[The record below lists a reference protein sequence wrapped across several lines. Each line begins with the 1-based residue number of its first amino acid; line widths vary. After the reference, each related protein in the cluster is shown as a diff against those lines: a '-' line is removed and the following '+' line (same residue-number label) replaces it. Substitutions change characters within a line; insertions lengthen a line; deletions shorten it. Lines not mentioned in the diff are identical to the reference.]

1 MRQAIGSAHDDLGLH
16 QPWLVVDVLMERE
29 VDLPVQTVQYC
40 NPARP
45 VTAVKGTGRRRRWE
59 IMLMPGD
66 VAETMTQPENVWRVL
81 EPWIRPGDA
90 EIERSAVYTFHSLI
104 ARRWRDRRILIAGD
118 AAHQTPP
125 FLGQGMCAGIRDA
138 ANLAWKFNSP
148 EWLDSYQSE
157 REPHVRVYIEEALRL
172 GAIIQTTDPK
182 VAAERD
188 RRYLDGGKEEMV
200 NLSPPLGPGAH
211 FDGRVFPQPVL
222 ADGRRLDEAI
232 GGYRW
237 AVLSPF
243 AVKTDLTVVAF
254 PGNEAIV
261 LRPDRY
267 VYGRAATP
275 SQLAQL
281 LGGVHHESKTAE
293 PHH

>member
-1 MRQAIGSAHDDLGLH
+1 
-16 QPWLVVDVLMERE
+16 
-29 VDLPVQTVQYC
+29 
-40 NPARP
+40 
-45 VTAVKGTGRRRRWE
+45 
-59 IMLMPGD
+59 
-66 VAETMTQPENVWRVL
+66 MTEPENVWRVL

-90 EIERSAVYTFHSLI
+90 QIERAAVYTFHSLI
-104 ARRWRDRRILIAGD
+104 AKRWRERRLFIAGD

-138 ANLAWKFNSP
+138 ANLAWKFRHP
-148 EWLDSYQSE
+148 EWLGSYQSE

-188 RRYLDGGKEEMV
+188 QRFLESGKEEMV
-200 NLSPPLGPGAH
+200 NLSPPLGPGVH
-211 FDGRVFPQPVL
+211 FDGRIFPQPLL
-222 ADGRRLDEAI
+222 ADGPRLDHAI

-243 AVKTDLTVVAF
+243 PVKTDLTVIPF
-254 PGNEAIV
+254 PGEEAIV

-267 VYGRAATP
+267 VYGRAATK
-275 SQLAQL
+275 SQLEQL
-281 LGGVHHESKTAE
+281 LGGVRHESKTPE